1 MANIDELLQE
11 NKLQKFIESIIE
23 SNIHDTTQQLMPSL
37 RWQKGDMPTNI
48 LEQLISYRSD
58 LGTTGPNVFN
68 EIYDLESRVK
78 DTRARKEDNFGYPES
93 LSDRSLDETSE
104 WTWFKDDGG
113 REPNTFAID
122 ETVDI
127 RDILAQRNILKDLL
141 IKQSEST
148 NIFNRPVDVGGAT
161 KESTD
166 DVILAIQRLQ
176 HMIERG
182 LDWTQEDTKKI
193 RGKKE
198 KEWEE
203 YRKKY
208 PLEVGDKL

>member
-1 MANIDELLQE
+1 MANKKDIRT
-11 NKLQKFIESIIE
+11 FIESIIE
-23 SNIHDTTQQLMPSL
+23 SNIHDTTQQWMPSL

-48 LEQLISYRSD
+48 LEQLISYRGG

-78 DTRARKEDNFGYPES
+78 DARARKEDNFGYPES

-104 WTWFKDDGG
+104 WTWFTDEGG
-113 REPNTFAID
+113 REPNTFAVD

-141 IKQSEST
+141 MKQSEST
-148 NIFNRPVDVGGAT
+148 NIFNLPVDVGGAT

-166 DVILAIQRLQ
+166 DVILGIQRLQ

-193 RGKKE
+193 RSKKA

-208 PLEVGDKL
+208 PLEAGNKL